1 MAHKGRILRGGQ
13 FSREMVRSQMARAPK
28 PKATQTSKPS
38 PSVQLASTSDAPR
51 SVSATLS
58 DADMNIWEHDVEQR
72 RYIAKF
78 RRTYLVQ
85 HKPDMETHRSSL
97 RRLAPR
103 HERND

>member
-1 MAHKGRILRGGQ
+1 
-13 FSREMVRSQMARAPK
+13 
-28 PKATQTSKPS
+28 
-38 PSVQLASTSDAPR
+38 
-51 SVSATLS
+51 
-58 DADMNIWEHDVEQR
+58 MNIWEHDVEQR

-103 HERND
+103 HERMTKYGLDEFRRVQ